1 MVHILF
7 VVMHLYIEHILL
19 LVTLI
24 YKHLLVHFIDLIH
37 IFKPET
43 KNIVKMFSIQFYLLN
58 HKSKEIK
65 NVRTN
70 EYSFGVVFDILIL
83 FFSLMFFCVEFVVSL
98 CVKCVG
104 TLRVEF
110 VGTLCVE
117 VMIALL
123 EDEGG
128 DMDWQYPLTI
138 NEASVK

>member
-1 MVHILF
+1 
-7 VVMHLYIEHILL
+7 
-19 LVTLI
+19 
-24 YKHLLVHFIDLIH
+24 
-37 IFKPET
+37 
-43 KNIVKMFSIQFYLLN
+43 MFSIQFYLLN